1 MHQEP
6 PSGGFFLGK
15 IMEIIKITNKHK
27 FLWECESGISD
38 KEKESVVT
46 EWNKLFPDNPLIV
59 VPKGMIKLLE
69 LE

>member
-1 MHQEP
+1 
-6 PSGGFFLGK
+6 
-15 IMEIIKITNKHK
+15 MEIIKITNKHK
-27 FLWECESGISD
+27 FIWECESGISD

-46 EWNKLFPDNPLIV
+46 EWNKLFPDNPLIA